1 MLKKTLKSLDY
12 GKLALRSEDGL
23 IGCPF
28 LEKYGGPVPYATTCF
43 GKHCK
48 YLCGA
53 MFKNLDGA
61 CPCIRFDERFVKKR
75 FWKYLNE
82 AVAGLPRKMSGR

>member
-12 GKLALRSEDGL
+12 SKLALRSADGL

-28 LEKYGGPVPYATTCF
+28 FEAYGGPIQYEKIGF
-43 GKHCK
+43 GKHCEG
-48 YLCGA
+48 LCGA

-61 CPCIRFDERFVKKR
+61 CPCARFDKRLVKET
-75 FWKYLNE
+75 FWEYLNE